1 MKNREINFD
10 KVIARMKA
18 THQPGP
24 TSKEEQKAAIL
35 DTINVRNKITGIASR
50 EGVSDE
56 KIRSEMMEAIRASKS
71 SPDPRVQELWTTF
84 HYAGKEPT
92 PEEFI
97 LWFRDL
103 FLLSLDEKLNSS
115 AE

>member
-10 KVIARMKA
+10 RVIARMKA
-18 THQPGP
+18 THQLGP
-24 TSKEEQKAAIL
+24 ISKEEQKATII

-56 KIRSEMMEAIRASKS
+56 RIRSDMMEAIRASKN
-71 SPDPRVQELWTTF
+71 SPDPQVQELWTTF
-84 HYAGKEPT
+84 HYAGEEPT

-103 FLLSLDEKLNSS
+103 FLLSLDEKLKGS